1 MWSRL
6 LNVDLIFDF
15 LSSLEGRSIDM
26 HACTFLQYLASLICM
41 CCLLKDNSGPLAYKK
56 VILNLFDEGW
66 GAWYIIT
73 YAHVVLNTEKSCA
86 ANSEHG

>member
-6 LNVDLIFDF
+6 LNVDLIFNF

-26 HACTFLQYLASLICM
+26 HACTFLQYLFCM
-41 CCLLKDNSGPLAYKK
+41 CCPLKDNGGPLVYKK
-56 VILNLFDEGW
+56 VLLNLFDEGW
-66 GAWYIIT
+66 SAWYIIT
-73 YAHVVLNTEKSCA
+73 YAHVVLNTEKSRA